1 VDSNIEFLE
10 ISPNCNFQLTY
21 VVICCRY
28 KAQWVFARH
37 RDRITWEIPGGH
49 IEPGE
54 NPDEAAERELREETG
69 AVEYDLW
76 PVCNYSVENQ
86 LGKGYGRLY
95 FASIH
100 ELKGLLEH
108 EIVEL
113 SFRDDM
119 PVSLTHAEIQPF
131 LFQEVKKRLIYL

>member
-1 VDSNIEFLE
+1 MPKIEFLE
-10 ISPNCNFQLTY
+10 ISSHYHCRLTY

-37 RDRITWEIPGGH
+37 RDRTTWEIPGGH

-69 AVEYDLW
+69 AVEYELH

-86 LGKGYGRLY
+86 HGKGYGRLY
-95 FASIH
+95 FALIH
-100 ELKGLLEH
+100 EMQGFLEH
-108 EIVEL
+108 EIEEL
-113 SFRDDM
+113 SFGNDL
-119 PVSLTHAEIQPF
+119 PQSLTHAEIQPF
-131 LFQEVKKRLIYL
+131 LFQEVKRRLNFM